1 MLWICDGWHIF
12 CFVFQTK
19 ELKYKRNHAVL
30 DIVLRR
36 SFDDFVKLCKAL
48 CNTGQ
53 VHIVEGFFYTE
64 KITSISG
71 SHSLGDIA
79 TEAAAVDA
87 TDAVPGEAVTG
98 ATFDW
103 RGFIKKH
110 LMTLIEVIDPDNG
123 LIKALAFRKVIPEWV
138 TDKYTV
144 GDVIL

>member
-1 MLWICDGWHIF
+1 MYLLF
-12 CFVFQTK
+12 YFQTK

-48 CNTGQ
+48 CSTEQ
-53 VHIVEGFFYTE
+53 IHIVEGFFNPE
-64 KITSISG
+64 KITF
-71 SHSLGDIA
+71 SHSLGDIPR
-79 TEAAAVDA
+79 EAPADA
-87 TDAVPGEAVTG
+87 TDAVPDEAV

-103 RGFIKKH
+103 RSFIKKQ
-110 LMTLIEVIDPDNG
+110 LMVLIEVIDPDNG